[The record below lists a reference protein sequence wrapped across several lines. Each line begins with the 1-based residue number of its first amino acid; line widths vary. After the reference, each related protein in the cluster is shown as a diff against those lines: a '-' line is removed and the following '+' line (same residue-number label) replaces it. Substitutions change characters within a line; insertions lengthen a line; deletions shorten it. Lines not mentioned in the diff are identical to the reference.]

1 MQKNTTGQ
9 KWYVFAFDRTTS
21 SPVTGDAGNI
31 TAKVSIDYGAATA
44 LTDVNPAEVEDGY
57 YMFDLTQAETNGD
70 HIVILPESV
79 TANVVVIGA
88 PASVQTVPASF
99 PDGVVQTGDSF
110 ARIGASG
117 AGLTVLAS
125 ATNLATAQAD
135 LDTLTGTDGVTLA
148 TSQPNYAPAT
158 AAALTTVD
166 TEVGQ
171 VKAKTD
177 QLTFTVANQV
187 DANALTGGGGG
198 DATAANQ
205 TTIIN
210 GLTDIKGAGWVAADN
225 LAEIAEDVTG
235 LNGAAMRGTDG
246 ANTTTPP
253 TAAAIRTEIDA
264 NSTQLASIL
273 DDTGTSG
280 VAISTAQAQSIAD
293 EVLKRSVGNV
303 EGATLDEHSLATVV
317 LAILE
322 SQRVGASWTIYRTDG
337 TTAQATKT
345 LTLDA
350 SAQPVTRV
358 Q

>member
-1 MQKNTTGQ
+1 
-9 KWYVFAFDRTTS
+9 
-21 SPVTGDAGNI
+21 
-31 TAKVSIDYGAATA
+31 
-44 LTDVNPAEVEDGY
+44 
-57 YMFDLTQAETNGD
+57 
-70 HIVILPESV
+70 
-79 TANVVVIGA
+79 
-88 PASVQTVPASF
+88 
-99 PDGVVQTGDSF
+99 
-110 ARIGASG
+110 
-117 AGLTVLAS
+117 LTVLAS

-135 LDTLTGTDGVTLA
+135 LDTLTGTGVTLA

-235 LNGAAMRGTDG
+235 LNGDPMRGTNG

-253 TAAAIRTEIDA
+253 TAAAIRTEMDA

-280 VAISTAQAQSIAD
+280 VVISTAQAQSIAD
-293 EVLKRSVGNV
+293 EILKRSVTTG
-303 EGATLDEHSLATVV
+303 EATAAEHSLATII
-317 LAILE
+317 LSILE
-322 SQRVGASWTIYRTDG
+322 SSRTSTVWTIKRSDG
-337 TTAQATKT
+337 VTSHLTKT
-345 LTLDA
+345 LTLDGT
-350 SAQPVTRV
+350 AQPVTGV
-358 Q
+358 SD

>member
-70 HIVILPESV
+70 HIAILPQSIA
-79 TANVVVIGA
+79 TNVIVIGA
-88 PASVQTVPASF
+88 PASVQTVPTSF
-99 PDGVVQTGDSF
+99 PDGVVQTGDNF

-187 DANALTGGGGG
+187 DANALSGAS

-225 LAEIAEDVTG
+225 LAEIAEDVAG
-235 LNGAAMRGTDG
+235 LNGDPMRGTDG

-253 TAAAIRTEIDA
+253 TAAAIRTEMDA

-280 VAISTAQAQSIAD
+280 VVFSTAQAQSIAD
-293 EVLKRSVGNV
+293 EILKRSVGNV

-322 SQRVGASWTIYRTDG
+322 SQRSGANWTIYRTDG
-337 TTAQATKT
+337 TTPQASKV

-350 SAQPVTRV
+350 SAQPVVRV

>member
-21 SPVTGDAGNI
+21 APVTGDAANI
-31 TAKVSIDYGAATA
+31 TAKVSIDYGATTG
-44 LTDVNPAEVEDGY
+44 LGDLNPAEVEDGY

-70 HIVILPESV
+70 HIAILPESS
-79 TANVVVIGA
+79 TPNVVVIGS
-88 PASVQTVPASF
+88 PATEQTVPASF
-99 PDGVVQTGDSF
+99 SDDVIQTGDSF

-125 ATNLATAQAD
+125 AVNLSTAQAD

-187 DANALTGGGGG
+187 DANALSGAS

-225 LAEIAEDVTG
+225 LAEIAEDVAG
-235 LNGAAMRGTDG
+235 LNGDAMRGTEG
-246 ANTTTPP
+246 ANTITPP

-264 NSTQLASIL
+264 NSTQLAAIVA
-273 DDTGTSG
+273 DTGTDG
-280 VAISTAQAQSIAD
+280 VVISTAQAQAIAD
-293 EVLKRSVGNV
+293 EILKRSVTTG
-303 EGATLDEHSLATVV
+303 EATAAEHSLATII
-317 LAILE
+317 LSILE
-322 SQRVGASWTIYRTDG
+322 SSRTSTVWTIKRSDG
-337 TTAQATKT
+337 VTSHLTKT
-345 LTLDA
+345 LTLDGT
-350 SAQPVTRV
+350 AQPVTGV
-358 Q
+358 SD